1 MEWYNETIISSI
13 SFQDFEVLEDDIM
26 SLKSLLD
33 TLQKVDP
40 DTYKNICDLDFV
52 EWKDHIQGCIQ
63 RACKKRGWSFCVLN
77 DMADVSTKDAIY
89 DSTEYGS
96 PAEALLSA
104 YIVAIQAEENYDRKY
119 EE

>member
-1 MEWYNETIISSI
+1 
-13 SFQDFEVLEDDIM
+13 M

-40 DTYKNICDLDFV
+40 DTYENICDLDFV

-104 YIVAIQAEENYDRKY
+104 YIVAIQAEENYDRNFLR
-119 EE
+119 